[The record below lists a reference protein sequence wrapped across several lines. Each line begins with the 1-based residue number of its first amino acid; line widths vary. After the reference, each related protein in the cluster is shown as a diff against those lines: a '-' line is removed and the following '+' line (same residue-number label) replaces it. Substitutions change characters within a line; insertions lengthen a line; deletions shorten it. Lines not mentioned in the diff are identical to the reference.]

1 MSCSDLFMKYGS
13 PSTEANFTKHFYYQ
27 RADQL
32 IDAQRIADADK
43 RADRDIKELLQLV
56 SDLREYRQTLAARY
70 AELETMPY
78 KLKLEL
84 KRQRN
89 YSSNKIYYYVTISK
103 VFDDGTTQLELNEKY
118 AGTERHKA
126 ISRYEELKKQR
137 PGIEAIKDIEKGR
150 WER

>member
-13 PSTEANFTKHFYYQ
+13 PSTEANFTKYFYYQ

-32 IDAQRIADADK
+32 IDKKRIADADK

-78 KLKLEL
+78 QLKLEL
-84 KRQRN
+84 QRIARYN
-89 YSSNKIYYYVTISK
+89 GKKFYYVRITRTYE
-103 VFDDGTTQLELNEKY
+103 DGSTVKEFEESY
-118 AGTERHKA
+118 PGTERHKA
-126 ISRYEELKKQR
+126 IARYEELKKQR
-137 PGIEAIKDIEKGR
+137 PGIDCTKDIATKSWEK
-150 WER
+150 